1 MGNEMAGQGRL
12 AGRVAVVTGAGRGIG
27 AAVAQALA
35 AEGARVVVSDAG
47 VAVDGSGADGGPAE
61 EVVRSIV
68 AAGGEAIPDATNVV
82 DHDACG
88 RLIARAVDTFGGLDI
103 LVNVA
108 GILRDRMIVNL
119 SEADWDAVIAVHL
132 KGTFNTVRHAA
143 GYWRENRDGVGRRII
158 NFTSGSGL
166 FGAPGQP
173 NYAAAKM
180 GIFGLTLS
188 CANSLT
194 RYGVTSNCIA
204 PVAGTRMTM
213 SARPEVYEAERMSPA
228 NVAPAVVFLASEE
241 SGWLNG
247 RTVWMGGGRMGIVSN
262 PVIEREVVRDGVW
275 SVDDVFA
282 EFETTFRPHV
292 EGRGP
297 FG

>member
-1 MGNEMAGQGRL
+1 MARDGRL
-12 AGRVAVVTGAGRGIG
+12 YGRVAIVTGAGRGIG
-27 AAVAQALA
+27 AAVAQSLA

-47 VAVDGSGADGGPAE
+47 VAVDGSGNDAAPAE
-61 EVVRSIV
+61 EVVGQIV
-68 AAGGEAIPDATNVV
+68 DAGGDAVADVTNVV

-88 RLIARAVDTFGGLDI
+88 RLIARAVETYGGLDI

-132 KGTFNTVRHAA
+132 KGTYNTVRHAA
-143 GYWRENRDGVGRRII
+143 GYWREHRDGGARRII

-194 RYGVTSNCIA
+194 RYGVTANCVA

-213 SARPEVYEAERMSPA
+213 SARPEVYETPRMSPA

-247 RTVWMGGGRMGIVSN
+247 RTVWMGGGRMGLVSN

-275 SVDDVFA
+275 SVDDVFS